1 MSPYGLTQFARQTY
15 RNIETDRET
24 GTPVATP
31 VWFGEDLS
39 TFYSDSRAQPG
50 KVKRRRN
57 NPKVRLVPCDI
68 RGNPLRFSPQ
78 QRQRQIRR
86 WRHVSSPGTKEDRL
100 MTYCLS

>member
-39 TFYSDSRAQPG
+39 TFYIDSRAQPG

-57 NPKVRLVPCDI
+57 NPKVRIVPCDI
-68 RGNPLRFSPQ
+68 RGNPLRFSLH
-78 QRQRQIRR
+78 QR
-86 WRHVSSPGTKEDRL
+86 
-100 MTYCLS
+100 